1 MYRFLHR
8 HLTPLAADM
17 VMALWYAVLIVL
29 VMYCSLEPQAT
40 LQYLRL

>member
-8 HLTPLAADM
+8 HLNPLAAD
-17 VMALWYAVLIVL
+17 VVTALWYAALIVM
-29 VMYCSLEPQAT
+29 VMYCALEPQAT